1 MAIASINGAASPIA
15 GAIKAAARST
25 GTSFEYLLTTAQ
37 IESNLNPAAQAAT
50 SSAKGLYQFI
60 DQTWLAT
67 MKQAGAALGL
77 SQYANAIVQAPD
89 GSYAVPDTN
98 ARAAIM
104 KLRSDPKVSATL
116 AGVFTRSNAAKL
128 AGSIGRTPSEGE
140 LYIAHFLG
148 PDGAAKLIT
157 TAASSPN
164 TNAAALFPAAAAANR
179 SIFYDRAGHPLGA
192 AAVYGKLTGR
202 YEMARTLAFTP
213 GAPNAPSAPS
223 VADAPSLPSATSVAE
238 APVPQPPMPIVPDTA
253 GVTQAYADA
262 RAPVP
267 LPLPLPPPSNL
278 PVQEGKPLFQ
288 AMFTDVPRQGV
299 SSTVKK
305 LWAPAKAEP
314 QPAAQPSSLYDL
326 FKDPQPAMRRSAGG
340 KV

>member
-1 MAIASINGAASPIA
+1 MAIDSIHGAASPIA
-15 GAIKAAARST
+15 GAIRDAARST

-67 MKQAGAALGL
+67 MKQAGSALGL

-89 GSYAVPDTN
+89 GSYAVPDTH

-104 KLRSDPKVSATL
+104 KLRNDPTVSATL
-116 AGVFTRSNAAKL
+116 AGAFTRSNAAKL
-128 AGSIGRTPSEGE
+128 AASIGRAPSEGE

-148 PDGAAKLIT
+148 PDGAAKLIA
-157 TAASSPN
+157 TAATSPQA
-164 TNAAALFPAAAAANR
+164 NAAAMFPAAAAANR
-179 SIFYDRAGHPLGA
+179 AIFYDRAGHALGA
-192 AAVYGKLTGR
+192 GAVYSKLTGR
-202 YEMARTLAFTP
+202 YEMARALAFS
-213 GAPNAPSAPS
+213 PSAQNA
-223 VADAPSLPSATSVAE
+223 ADAP
-238 APVPQPPMPIVPDTA
+238 VPPEPIPNVPDTA
-253 GVTQAYADA
+253 GVTQAYAEA
-262 RAPVP
+262 RVALPPVP
-267 LPLPLPPPSNL
+267 VNR

-299 SSTVKK
+299 SQTVSK
-305 LWAPAKAEP
+305 LWAPAKSEP
-314 QPAAQPSSLYDL
+314 QPAAQPSGLYDL
-326 FKDPQPAMRRSAGG
+326 FRDPQPALRKSIGG